1 MNKDIR
7 PPQHV
12 LHVFDPNRKCKPH
25 DEVEFIEGRYVDI
38 VNAKNKDPH
47 TLYFGKS
54 KNSELLTGIFLGDLE
69 LTSKVKDVSLVSV
82 DGVVTLSIKYVNSA
96 GKLATVKTNLPSQK
110 LVEDI
115 KKFLEDFDTSILDKI
130 NTSFSDVYDRLNVID
145 SSIVDINDHLTVIDT
160 SVGELT
166 TRLDTLDTSL
176 LGLIDEL
183 DHGKYN
189 YTIHEDPGTYANGF
203 KKTFTL
209 FKGDEEQK
217 DSSKI
222 EVTDMV
228 LKQLNYVKDNN
239 VIEAKVWPEPIKTID
254 LIGDVLTLK
263 DGTVIKDVISSLDK
277 DLIKTVSLDMKGYD
291 EHINDFIN
299 TDSSINDRLTF
310 VEKQLKWE
318 ELDK

>member
-12 LHVFDPNRKCKPH
+12 LHVFDPNRKCRPH

-115 KKFLEDFDTSILDKI
+115 KKFFEDFDTSILDKI
-130 NTSFSDVYDRLNVID
+130 NTSVNDVYDRLNIID

-160 SVGELT
+160 SL
-166 TRLDTLDTSL
+166 SF
-176 LGLIDEL
+176 LINEL
-183 DHGKYN
+183 DNDN
-189 YTIHEDPGTYANGF
+189 YTIHEDPCTVENGL

-209 FKGDEEQK
+209 FKGNKEQEN
-217 DSSKI
+217 SSKI
-222 EVTDMV
+222 DVTDMV
-228 LKQLNYVKDNN
+228 LKQLNYIKGSNI
-239 VIEAKVWPEPIKTID
+239 IEAKIWPEHIQTID
-254 LIGDVLTLK
+254 LNENTFTLN
-263 DGTVIKDVISSLDK
+263 DGTIIKDSTSTHEN
-277 DLIKTVSLDMKGYD
+277 LIKTVSLDLSDYD
-291 EHINDFIN
+291 KHVNDFIN
-299 TDSSINDRLTF
+299 TDSSINDRLEE
-310 VEKQLKWE
+310 VETQLKWE
-318 ELDK
+318 KISN

>member
-12 LHVFDPNRKCKPH
+12 LHVFDPNRKCRPH

-69 LTSKVKDVSLVSV
+69 LTSKVKDVSLASV
-82 DGVVTLSIKYVNSA
+82 NGIVTLSIKYVNST

-115 KKFLEDFDTSILDKI
+115 KKFFEDFDTSILDKI
-130 NTSFSDVYDRLNVID
+130 NTSVNDVYDRLNVID

-160 SVGELT
+160 SL
-166 TRLDTLDTSL
+166 SF
-176 LGLIDEL
+176 LINEL
-183 DHGKYN
+183 DNDN
-189 YTIHEDPGTYANGF
+189 YTIHEDPCTVENGF

-209 FKGDEEQK
+209 FKGNKEQEN
-217 DSSKI
+217 SSKI
-222 EVTDMV
+222 DATDMV
-228 LKQLNYVKDNN
+228 LKQLNYIKGSNI
-239 VIEAKVWPEPIKTID
+239 IEAKIWPEHIQTID
-254 LIGDVLTLK
+254 LNENTFTLN
-263 DGTVIKDVISSLDK
+263 DGTIIKDSTSTHEN
-277 DLIKTVSLDMKGYD
+277 LIKTVSLDLSDYD
-291 EHINDFIN
+291 KHVNDFIN
-299 TDSSINDRLTF
+299 TDSSINDRLEEVKT
-310 VEKQLKWE
+310 QLKWE
-318 ELDK
+318 KIGN

>member
-12 LHVFDPNRKCKPH
+12 LHVFDPNRKCRPH

-160 SVGELT
+160 SL
-166 TRLDTLDTSL
+166 SF
-176 LGLIDEL
+176 LINEL
-183 DHGKYN
+183 DNDN
-189 YTIHEDPGTYANGF
+189 YTIHEDPCTVENGF

-209 FKGDEEQK
+209 FKGNKEQEN
-217 DSSKI
+217 SSKI
-222 EVTDMV
+222 DVTDMV
-228 LKQLNYVKDNN
+228 LKQLNYIKDSNI
-239 VIEAKVWPEPIKTID
+239 IEAKIWPEHIQTID
-254 LIGDVLTLK
+254 LNENTFTLN
-263 DGTVIKDVISSLDK
+263 DGTIIKDSTSTYEN
-277 DLIKTVSLDMKGYD
+277 LIKIVSLDLSDYD
-291 EHINDFIN
+291 KHINDFIN
-299 TDSSINDRLTF
+299 TDSSINDRLEEVQT
-310 VEKQLKWE
+310 QLKWE
-318 ELDK
+318 KIGN

>member
-12 LHVFDPNRKCKPH
+12 LHVFDPNRKCRPH

-82 DGVVTLSIKYVNSA
+82 DGVVTLSIKYVNSS

-115 KKFLEDFDTSILDKI
+115 KKLLESFDTSILDKI
-130 NTSFSDVYDRLNVID
+130 NTSVNDVYDRLNVID

-160 SVGELT
+160 SL
-166 TRLDTLDTSL
+166 SF
-176 LGLIDEL
+176 LINEL
-183 DHGKYN
+183 DNDN
-189 YTIHEDPGTYANGF
+189 YTIHEDPCTVENGF

-209 FKGDEEQK
+209 FKGNKEQEN
-217 DSSKI
+217 SSKI
-222 EVTDMV
+222 DATDMV
-228 LKQLNYVKDNN
+228 LKQLNYIKGSNI
-239 VIEAKVWPEPIKTID
+239 IEAKIWPEHIQTID
-254 LIGDVLTLK
+254 LNENTFTLN
-263 DGTVIKDVISSLDK
+263 DGTIIKDSTSTYEN
-277 DLIKTVSLDMKGYD
+277 LIKTVSLDLSDYD
-291 EHINDFIN
+291 KHINDFIN
-299 TDSSINDRLTF
+299 TDSSINDRLEEVQT
-310 VEKQLKWE
+310 QLKWE
-318 ELDK
+318 KIGN

>member
-12 LHVFDPNRKCKPH
+12 LHIFEPNRICRPH

-69 LTSKVKDVSLVSV
+69 LTSKVKDVSLASV
-82 DGVVTLSIKYVNSA
+82 NGIVTLSIKYVNSA

-115 KKFLEDFDTSILDKI
+115 KNFFEDFDTSILDKI
-130 NTSFSDVYDRLNVID
+130 NTSVNDVYDRLNVID

-160 SVGELT
+160 SL
-166 TRLDTLDTSL
+166 SF
-176 LGLIDEL
+176 LINEL
-183 DHGKYN
+183 DNDN
-189 YTIHEDPGTYANGF
+189 YTIHEDPCTVENGF

-209 FKGDEEQK
+209 FKGNKEQEN
-217 DSSKI
+217 SSKI
-222 EVTDMV
+222 DATDMV
-228 LKQLNYVKDNN
+228 LKQLNYIKGSNI
-239 VIEAKVWPEPIKTID
+239 IEAKIWPEHIQTID
-254 LIGDVLTLK
+254 LNENTFTLN
-263 DGTVIKDVISSLDK
+263 DGTIIKDSTSTHEN
-277 DLIKTVSLDMKGYD
+277 LIKTVSLDLSDYD
-291 EHINDFIN
+291 KHINDFIN
-299 TDSSINDRLTF
+299 TDSSINDRLEEVQT
-310 VEKQLKWE
+310 QLKWE
-318 ELDK
+318 KIGN